1 MPLAGRRQPL
11 FGGILAL
18 MRTRT
23 ASICALTLV
32 LCQGPLPSA
41 RQAPPP
47 PPSARQQPS
56 LSGAWPQWG
65 GPTRNFKV
73 ESKGLV
79 TKWPAAGPRK
89 IWSRALGEGHSSI
102 AADGGRLYTMY
113 RPSSGGGRGEE
124 EIVAALDSSTGS
136 VVWEHKYASPT
147 QGIDFREGAGP
158 HSTPLVTADR
168 VFATSSRKELF
179 ALNKAN
185 GQVVWSHDL
194 IKEYGASA
202 PGRGYACSP
211 LLYGDTIIVS
221 MGGPG
226 QALAAFNARTGA
238 LAWKGGAFEFS
249 PASPILIDVD
259 EQKQLLYFAGDV
271 VAGVDP
277 ATGKTL
283 WTHPHKTDWGLNIS
297 TPIWSPLDNLLFVSS
312 AYGTGSRVLE
322 LRRSAGK
329 TAVTEKW
336 FSNRMRIHIGS
347 AIRLGNV
354 VYGSSGDFG
363 PAFIT
368 AVDVHSG
375 KVLWQDRSFARAQLL
390 HADGK
395 LIILDEDGNLGLA
408 TASANGLQ
416 VLAKAPVLE
425 NLAWTP
431 PTLVGTKLYAR
442 DRKNIAAF
450 ELGGS

>member
-1 MPLAGRRQPL
+1 
-11 FGGILAL
+11 

-23 ASICALTLV
+23 LLCALALA
-32 LCQGPLPSA
+32 LCQAPLPSA
-41 RQAPPP
+41 RQA
-47 PPSARQQPS
+47 SS

-65 GPTRNFKV
+65 GPNRNFM
-73 ESKGLV
+73 SDARGLAS
-79 TKWPAAGPRK
+79 KWPASGPKRL
-89 IWSRALGEGHSSI
+89 WSRALGEGHSAI
-102 AADGGRLYTMY
+102 TVDGGRLYTMY
-113 RPSSGGGRGEE
+113 RPPSGGRRGEE
-124 EIVAALDSSTGS
+124 EIIAALDAATGS
-136 VVWEHKYASPT
+136 PVWEHKYPSPT

-168 VFATSSRKELF
+168 VFAASSRKELF

-185 GQVVWSHDL
+185 GHVAWSHDL
-194 IKEYGASA
+194 IKEYGATS

-211 LLYGDTIIVS
+211 LLYDGTIIVS
-221 MGGPG
+221 IGGPG
-226 QALAAFNARTGA
+226 QALGAFNAKTGA
-238 LAWKGGAFEFS
+238 LVWKAGDMEFS

-259 EQKQLLYFAGDV
+259 GQKQIVYFAGNV
-271 VAGVDP
+271 VAGLDP
-277 ATGKTL
+277 ASGRTL

-297 TPIWSPLDNLLFVSS
+297 TPIWNPSDHLLFVSS

-322 LRRSAGK
+322 LRQSAGK
-329 TAVTEKW
+329 TTVAEKW
-336 FSNRMRIHIGS
+336 FSNRMRIHIGT
-347 AIRLGNV
+347 AIRLGGH

-368 AVDVHSG
+368 AVDITSG

-395 LIILDEDGNLGLA
+395 LVILDEDGTLGLA
-408 TASANGLQ
+408 TAGPDGLQ
-416 VLAKAPVLE
+416 VLAKASVLE

-431 PTLVGTKLYAR
+431 PTLVGTRLYAR

-450 ELGGS
+450 ELGGP